1 MNLRL
6 PRPLLQKLSPERLAV
21 LVVVLGLSFGA
32 VVLVPGVKLA
42 SELVET
48 SAALKWVG
56 EQQRYT
62 TVIRASLET
71 MRDRLTDRGYIQE
84 SLDQLNDATRRLDEA
99 VTSMT
104 ASRAAGWFSVGDYWA
119 VHVSPPPAFT
129 ANPWRRRGRRRR
141 RRSIR

>member
-6 PRPLLQKLSPERLAV
+6 PTPLIQKLSPERLVV
-21 LVVVLGLSFGA
+21 LVIALGLSFGA
-32 VVLVPGVKLA
+32 VVLVPGLKLA
-42 SELVET
+42 SELVDT

-84 SLDQLNDATRRLDEA
+84 SLDQLKDSSRKLDEA

-104 ASRAAGWFSVGDYWA
+104 APRLSLI
-119 VHVSPPPAFT
+119 H
-129 ANPWRRRGRRRR
+129 
-141 RRSIR
+141 I

>member
-62 TVIRASLET
+62 TVIRLAGN
-71 MRDRLTDRGYIQE
+71 DAG
-84 SLDQLNDATRRLDEA
+84 SLDRPR
-99 VTSMT
+99 VH
-104 ASRAAGWFSVGDYWA
+104 SRVA
-119 VHVSPPPAFT
+119 
-129 ANPWRRRGRRRR
+129 
-141 RRSIR
+141 RSAE